1 MTESL
6 LLQSKENGIDQQNPK
21 EQQLFPQDTFLKLI
35 FVDCS
40 QTQWQKQPTLFRVW
54 VSILMRFK
62 RSIMCISTFMI
73 WQIDRQ
79 TGQVE
84 VVLNER
90 DLDKVAIAVAELDF
104 DILILFVI
112 GFVQAQLKLELI
124 MRL

>member
-1 MTESL
+1 
-6 LLQSKENGIDQQNPK
+6 
-21 EQQLFPQDTFLKLI
+21 
-35 FVDCS
+35 
-40 QTQWQKQPTLFRVW
+40 
-54 VSILMRFK
+54 
-62 RSIMCISTFMI
+62 MI

-112 GFVQAQLKLELI
+112 GFVQARI
-124 MRL
+124 DYAIVSFSFCPFWSCNHMPRSTN

>member
-1 MTESL
+1 
-6 LLQSKENGIDQQNPK
+6 
-21 EQQLFPQDTFLKLI
+21 
-35 FVDCS
+35 
-40 QTQWQKQPTLFRVW
+40 
-54 VSILMRFK
+54 
-62 RSIMCISTFMI
+62 MI